1 MFDFSAT
8 RASVPAEPPDSIDIV
23 GPGQVGQYFGLQFG
37 ELDSRQVRK
46 AYRSIVAQLISFRA
60 RKFAPEMT
68 RAAVVREQAQGETED
83 VEPDHPW
90 VRLLRTPNPNTPQTL
105 FWKASFKIFDAQ
117 GHVDFAVQYDREMGR
132 RVPSALHIIYPEFG
146 SVRPI
151 YNTMGEPVAW
161 EFQRAGGGTDTLPPP
176 SIIRLKEPHPTAPWR
191 TAGKLEAAA
200 YEIDEMHAQNIF
212 GRDKARDKGRP
223 NVVLRDEGDK
233 VETTADAKKLAREF
247 SQMYHQKTGLTPVER
262 GGMKIEPMNLTPQEM
277 EFLESRRLNMDK
289 LLMMFDI
296 PKGMLSSEDSATGR
310 GRSGA
315 KKQWQEDTVQP
326 FIDNRVEEMAHEL
339 RRIFEA
345 EESEL
350 TLASPDVVT
359 VPPDQRLEMDLKRM
373 QTGTPPNRILRER
386 GEDEVEGGD
395 TPFVSGALQPLQ
407 NASASL

>member
-1 MFDFSAT
+1 MFDFSAE
-8 RASVPAEPPDSIDIV
+8 RATQEPPEQIEVV
-23 GPGQVGQYFGLQFG
+23 GPGQVSQYFGMRFE

-60 RKFAPEMT
+60 RKFAPQM
-68 RAAVVREQAQGETED
+68 AATTVVRGQGQGETED

-90 VRLLRTPNPNTPQTL
+90 VRLLRTPNRHMPQTL
-105 FWKASFKIFDAQ
+105 FWKAAFKIFDVQ
-117 GHVDFAVQYDREMGR
+117 GHVDFAVQYERDMGR
-132 RVPSALHIIYPEFG
+132 RIPSALHIIYPEFG

-151 YNTMGEPVAW
+151 YNTMGEPTAW
-161 EFQRAGGGTDTLPPP
+161 EFQRTGGGNDILPTA

-223 NVVLRDEGDK
+223 NVVLRDEGSK
-233 VETTADAKKLAREF
+233 IETTADAKKLAREF

-262 GGMKIEPMNLTPQEM
+262 GGMKIEQMNLTPQEM

-289 LLMMFDI
+289 LMMLFDI

-339 RRIFEA
+339 RRIFDA
-345 EESEL
+345 EDSEL
-350 TLASPDVVT
+350 TLKSPDVVT
-359 VPPDQRLEMDLKRM
+359 VPPEKRLEIDKKRM
-373 QTGTPPNRILRER
+373 ATGTPPNRILRER
-386 GEDEVEGGD
+386 GEDEVDGGD
-395 TPFVSGALQPLQ
+395 TPFVSGSLQPLQ